1 MRLPPLIAVRFFEAT
16 ARHASVRR
24 AAEELHV
31 TPGAVSQQV
40 RKLEAFLGCALFE
53 RQPRG
58 LALTAAG
65 RDYQAACA
73 EGLAVIGHATSRIAS
88 TNRRHA
94 VLVSCTPGFAVQWLV
109 PRLHGFLELHPD
121 MDVHVG
127 STNRAVDL
135 AAEGVHFAVR
145 HGQGVYPGLK
155 SEVLVADDLV
165 PVCSPRL
172 LAPRKTARVAD
183 ITSTRLL
190 HDEHRGDWRLWC
202 KAHGVANV
210 DCEGGI
216 VFAHNAAIEAAVA
229 GRGFALAR
237 RALVQQELASRELVC
252 VHCKPLATPLAYHLV
267 YRPETLIDPALRRF
281 RDWIMAQRS
290 ANQGMSARA
299 M

>member
-210 DCEGGI
+210 DCEG
-216 VFAHNAAIEAAVA
+216 ASSLRTTPPSRPPWRA
-229 GRGFALAR
+229 G
-237 RALVQQELASRELVC
+237 
-252 VHCKPLATPLAYHLV
+252 
-267 YRPETLIDPALRRF
+267 ALRWRGV
-281 RDWIMAQRS
+281 RWCSRS
-290 ANQGMSARA
+290 WPRA
-299 M
+299 SWCACTASPWPRRWPTTWCTGPKP

>member
-183 ITSTRLL
+183 ITSPLNRRNRRCVRVWQGRDL
-190 HDEHRGDWRLWC
+190 G
-202 KAHGVANV
+202 
-210 DCEGGI
+210 
-216 VFAHNAAIEAAVA
+216 A
-229 GRGFALAR
+229 GRSRVGYPASTATTSAPAR
-237 RALVQQELASRELVC
+237 SPARGTTSAPSRARSHGSR
-252 VHCKPLATPLAYHLV
+252 ATP
-267 YRPETLIDPALRRF
+267 
-281 RDWIMAQRS
+281 S
-290 ANQGMSARA
+290 
-299 M
+299 